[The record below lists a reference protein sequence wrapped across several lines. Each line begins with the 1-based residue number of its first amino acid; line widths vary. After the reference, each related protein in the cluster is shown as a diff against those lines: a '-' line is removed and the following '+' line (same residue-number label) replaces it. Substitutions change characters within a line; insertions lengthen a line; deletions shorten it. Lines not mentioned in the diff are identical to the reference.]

1 MLGVAMKKV
10 PTRNRNQIV
19 INKVPLDVEEGVGRA
34 VLENMGTPRLPKFV
48 GRNLAEA
55 KDR

>member
-1 MLGVAMKKV
+1 MKKV

-19 INKVPLDVEEGVGRA
+19 IKKVPLDVEEGVGRA
-34 VLENMGTPRLPKFV
+34 VLENMGAPRLPKFV